1 MKGNQTKENKI
12 MLKTN
17 SKQARQNVQNYIIT
31 NASEYITEC
40 YELPTEGKAIFSSI
54 AEIYKQEYREPMT
67 QENFTKWAQGLP
79 CGGLF
84 DYYLHSAVNDLGD
97 ILEETE
103 EERNRYTE
111 QQAERILS
119 YLIYREI
126 ERNS

>member
-1 MKGNQTKENKI
+1 

>member
-1 MKGNQTKENKI
+1 MLRTNTKAA
-12 MLKTN
+12 
-17 SKQARQNVQNYIIT
+17 KQNLMNYIRSS
-31 NASEYITEC
+31 AEEYISEQ
-40 YELPTEGKAIFSSI
+40 YELPTEGKAIFASI
-54 AEIYKQEYREPMT
+54 AEIYRTEYRKPMT
-67 QENFTKWAQGLP
+67 QANFTEWAQGLP

-84 DYYLHSAVNDLGD
+84 DYYLHSAVDDLGE

-111 QQAERILS
+111 QQAERTLS

>member
-1 MKGNQTKENKI
+1 

-31 NASEYITEC
+31 NASDYIAEC
-40 YELPTEGKAIFSSI
+40 YDLPTEGKAIFASI
-54 AEIYKQEYREPMT
+54 AEIYRTEYRKPMT
-67 QENFTKWAQGLP
+67 QANFTEWAQGLP

-84 DYYLHSAVNDLGD
+84 DYYLHSAVDDLGE

-111 QQAERILS
+111 QQAERTLS